1 MNLKSFNE
9 IQERLNI
16 LRW

>member
-1 MNLKSFNE
+1 VNLKSFNE